1 MSRFRKFNILYVM
14 PGFTYTDLKMLCYLV
29 FCLSYAIYM
38 IFIIYL
44 TGLVNFCA
52 ILCTYFIICNL
63 CRRNS
68 HGRVNMSETV
78 NNSSVFVFFRCRTY
92 FVCRTK
98 SKSCS
103 ILFGKN
109 TLIVAS
115 SNLGFGNKI
124 LCMKNNNSY

>member
-1 MSRFRKFNILYVM
+1 MSTFRKFNILYVM
-14 PGFTYTDLKMLCYLV
+14 PGFTCNTDLKMLCYLV

-52 ILCTYFIICNL
+52 ILCTYYFIICNL

-68 HGRVNMSETV
+68 HGRVVMSETV
-78 NNSSVFVFFRCRTY
+78 NNSLVFAFFRCRTY

-98 SKSCS
+98 
-103 ILFGKN
+103 
-109 TLIVAS
+109 
-115 SNLGFGNKI
+115 
-124 LCMKNNNSY
+124 